1 MKQELKVEETVLV
14 VDDNE
19 DTRLNIVELL
29 EENGYRTLAAE
40 NGQTALEIIKQQ
52 DPDCVVLDMN
62 LPVLSG
68 WDVLDQIKPEIDEGM
83 LVIII
88 TAFGDIP
95 RAVDA
100 VKKGAFDF
108 FDKPFNNEK
117 LLLAIRHGLDR
128 NQLQRE
134 LREYKTVRITAD
146 EFGPSSIIR
155 KVLQDAEKVAPTD
168 LSVLIQGP
176 TGCGKNLLAKYIH
189 QKSNRRLYPLINV
202 DCGSISSNLI
212 ESELF
217 GHIKGS
223 FTGALEDKIGKFRAA
238 HSGTLVLDEVGN
250 IPFAQQSKFLRA
262 AEEKKISPIGSS
274 EEYQVDFRLIVAT
287 LEDLEKSVNQGTFRR
302 DLFFRLTEF
311 VIVMPPLAERPED
324 IPHLVKKFLNRSNLT
339 LNKSVFSISDSTMNK
354 LLEYRWPGNV
364 RELQHVVS
372 TAVLNARDV
381 IQPEHI
387 ILRGAA
393 IDSRTLPLDF
403 PIEVHPGTPLRENF
417 INITN
422 AVEKRHILKALEI
435 AQNNISKA
443 AEIFGTDRKNFYKKL
458 AKYEIKV

>member
-1 MKQELKVEETVLV
+1 MEETILV

-52 DPDCVVLDMN
+52 NPDCVVLDMY

-68 WDVLDQIKPEIDEGM
+68 WDVLDQIKPEIDNGM

-146 EFGPSSIIR
+146 DFGPSSIIR

-189 QKSNRRLYPLINV
+189 EKSNRRLNPLINL

-250 IPFAQQSKFLRA
+250 IPLTQQSKFLRVV
-262 AEEKKISPIGSS
+262 EEKKIAPIGSD

-311 VIVMPPLAERPED
+311 VIVMPPLAERQED
-324 IPHLVKKFLNRSNLT
+324 IPHLTKKFLNRSNLT
-339 LNKSVFSISDSTMNK
+339 LNKSVYGISDGAMNK
-354 LLEYRWPGNV
+354 LLGYRWPGNV

-381 IQPEHI
+381 IQPEQI

-393 IDSRTLPLDF
+393 IDSNTFPQNF
-403 PIEVHPGTPLRENF
+403 PIELQPGTPLRENF
-417 INITN
+417 VSIT
-422 AVEKRHILKALEI
+422 AAIEKSYILKALEI
-435 AQNNISKA
+435 AQNNITKA

-458 AKYEIKV
+458 AKYGIKV